1 MKTTSFHFPACTSF
15 YGSQRSFA
23 TPTTGGALLTR
34 AGTTHLGYH
43 GRFQA
48 TLFKTY
54 FTKFDFG
61 AHERWPIEMPDAD
74 TLHFLGLICNRLADW
89 VRYSEFASWRLPI
102 SALPAQRGTP
112 EEDAMFY
119 LATRL
124 VRPLS
129 WLLLL

>member
-1 MKTTSFHFPACTSF
+1 
-15 YGSQRSFA
+15 
-23 TPTTGGALLTR
+23 
-34 AGTTHLGYH
+34 
-43 GRFQA
+43 
-48 TLFKTY
+48 
-54 FTKFDFG
+54 
-61 AHERWPIEMPDAD
+61 MPDAD
-74 TLHFLGLICNRLADW
+74 TFHFLGLICNRLADW